1 MKQNIDIDEATLT
14 KLKIISSTQGLSI
27 KSLLEKAV
35 SSFINNIE
43 KEEFEQLN
51 DQEKEDLGL
60 MILMQQANKNETVS
74 EDEFFQ
80 SLYE

>member
-1 MKQNIDIDEATLT
+1 MKQNIDIDEATLS

-27 KSLLEKAV
+27 KAILERAV
-35 SSFINNIE
+35 NSFIKNIE
-43 KEEFEQLN
+43 KEKFEQLN

>member
-1 MKQNIDIDEATLT
+1 MKQNIDIDEATLS

-27 KSLLEKAV
+27 KAILERAV
-35 SSFINNIE
+35 NSFINNIE
-43 KEEFEQLN
+43 KEKFEQLN